1 MDVRQVAGLLLKN
14 TLRHAGAIPP
24 SSVDYVKTQLLL
36 TIGAA
41 DQGVRKTVG
50 SAISTLLEGG
60 GVAGWPEILEAMVRC
75 LDSGDYNHMEGAMDA
90 LSKVGFRVKGS
101 RCSFG
106 AMTWR
111 GCATCLTRVSHVCG
125 IGLRGYAAA
134 IGRGGT
140 RAG

>member
-1 MDVRQVAGLLLKN
+1 MLKN
-14 TLRHAGAIPP
+14 TLRHAGGIPP
-24 SSVDYVKTQLLL
+24 ASVEYVKTQLLL

-90 LSKVGFRVKGS
+90 LSKVRY
-101 RCSFG
+101 
-106 AMTWR
+106 
-111 GCATCLTRVSHVCG
+111 
-125 IGLRGYAAA
+125 GLR
-134 IGRGGT
+134 RSGGES
-140 RAG
+140 GL